1 MNGSIQARRARRYLS
16 LALWVAVLMAPS
28 LPVAVALLAGGA
40 AVMLGPALWRA
51 SVRRP
56 AGRDTARVRGRRGE
70 RGEVE
75 APVLGVDPAGRPVRL
90 SEVQLAA
97 HGLIVGA
104 SGAGKS
110 TTMLG
115 ILDAQIRGGRPV
127 VAIDMKGSP
136 AFAAELRRLA
146 ETSGRGLRVWTPDGP
161 GHWNP
166 LQHGN
171 ATSLKDKLIC
181 TERFSEP
188 HYQRAAERY
197 VQTAL
202 QVLQAAHPAR
212 PVDLHE
218 VVAVMEPRRLASVL
232 RGAPQPLAERVQ
244 DYLGALTP
252 DQVSAVRGL
261 GTRLALLSESCA
273 GPYLRAAEAGST
285 ATIDLRAGLE
295 GGDVLLLSLNSSVY
309 GSLAAQ
315 LGALAIQ
322 DLVSASGHRLGPGPG
337 WESAPLSA
345 TVAIDEF
352 SALGAD
358 NVLALLA
365 RGRES
370 GVSVVLATQEMSDLE
385 RAGRGFR
392 DQVLGIVGVKI
403 AHRQDVPASAEMIAQ
418 MAGTHQVWEQTENLR
433 SVFAPRGGSRG
444 TRRLAERYS
453 VHPNEVKTLAIGAAV
468 LLTKLPTAEVQRVR
482 VLPRQPE
489 PPAADRGRR
498 GGGEPRRR
506 QREPPA
512 ADRGRRGS
520 GEPRLVGEP
529 SRAAPAAVP
538 PDRARPRAAPAA
550 VPPDR
555 ARPRAAPAAVPPA
568 RMPPQPRAAAQRSA
582 PLGDVRPTAG
592 APPRSGAQG
601 RDRDQPAPGVTR

>member
-1 MNGSIQARRARRYLS
+1 MNDPIPVRRARRYLS

-28 LPVAVALLAGGA
+28 LGVAVGLLAGGA
-40 AVMLGPALWRA
+40 GLAFAPALWR
-51 SVRRP
+51 
-56 AGRDTARVRGRRGE
+56 TAVQRRGRRGVSGLRG
-70 RGEVE
+70 RGEGQHEVQTTL
-75 APVLGVDPAGRPVRL
+75 LGPDPTGRPVTL
-90 SEVQLAA
+90 SDAQLAA
-97 HGLIVGA
+97 HALILGA

-110 TTMLG
+110 TTMLK
-115 ILDAQIRGGRPV
+115 ILSAQIRAGRPV

-136 AFAAELRRLA
+136 AFAAELRRVA
-146 ETSGRGLRVWTPDGP
+146 EPCGRGLQVWTPDGP

-171 ATSLKDKLIC
+171 ATSLKDKLIR

-202 QVLQAAHPAR
+202 GVLQAAHPGR
-212 PVDLHE
+212 PVQLHE
-218 VVAVMEPRRLASVL
+218 VVAVMEPRRLIPVL
-232 RGAPQPLAERVQ
+232 RRVPEPLAERVH

-273 GPYLRAAEAGST
+273 GPYLRIGETGAAVAGEAES
-285 ATIDLRAGLE
+285 APIVDLRAGLE
-295 GGDVLLLSLNSSVY
+295 GGEVILFSLNSSVY

-337 WESAPLSA
+337 RESGPRSA

-418 MAGTHQVWEQTENLR
+418 MAGTSRVWEQTESLR
-433 SVFAPRGGSRG
+433 SPLAPRGGSRG
-444 TRRLAERYS
+444 TRRLVERYS
-453 VHPNEVKTLAIGAAV
+453 VHPNEIKTLATGAAV
-468 LLTKLPTAEVQRVR
+468 VLTKLPTAEVRRVR
-482 VLPRQPE
+482 VIAPRREPS
-489 PPAADRGRR
+489 PPAPAPVPGM
-498 GGGEPRRR
+498 
-506 QREPPA
+506 PP
-512 ADRGRRGS
+512 
-520 GEPRLVGEP
+520 LGEP
-529 SRAAPAAVP
+529 SPPA
-538 PDRARPRAAPAA
+538 
-550 VPPDR
+550 
-555 ARPRAAPAAVPPA
+555 PA
-568 RMPPQPRAAAQRSA
+568 RMPVMPTHREPSPAAPAHVAPVRAVAQPRDAARSA
-582 PLGDVRPTAG
+582 SSGGDRQNAG
-592 APPRSGAQG
+592 IPRRSGARDG
-601 RDRDQPAPGVTR
+601 DRDQPAPGVTR